1 VISVISQ
8 SKNSGIKNLKN
19 PNRTLKHGENMS
31 IETTS
36 ELKVTWQETVG
47 DDDMIARI
55 ARHDQ
60 EGGTKGILTHMMKNR
75 HGSPFEFGFITF
87 KCEIPLFVIQQML
100 RHRIGVSYSQW
111 SLRWDEAI
119 PKMYVPYINRPFIP
133 KDRDQ
138 KNVRKNLYETHS
150 HIEYN
155 SMCNIMKISFEQ
167 SYRNYKALLSH
178 GVTQELARN
187 VLPAA
192 QMSIIHVSFNPRSLM
207 HFLSLRIDSPENR
220 YPSHPQW
227 EVEDVA
233 RKFQRA
239 FDVHWP
245 ITNELFIANGRVA
258 P

>member
-1 VISVISQ
+1 
-8 SKNSGIKNLKN
+8 
-19 PNRTLKHGENMS
+19 MS
-31 IETTS
+31 IEITS
-36 ELKVTWQETVG
+36 KLKVTCQETVG
-47 DDDMIARI
+47 NDDMIARI

-60 EGGTKGILTHMMKNR
+60 EGGTRGILTHMMKNR

-119 PKMYVPYINRPFIP
+119 PKMYVPPTNRPFIP
-133 KDRDQ
+133 LNGDQ
-138 KNVRKNLYETHS
+138 KNVRSNKYGVHTLDQYHS
-150 HIEYN
+150 MMN
-155 SMCNIMKISFEQ
+155 MMKISFEQ
-167 SYRNYKALLSH
+167 SYYCYKQLLYQ

-207 HFLSLRIDSPENR
+207 HFLSLRIDTVENR

-227 EVEDVA
+227 EVEHVA
-233 RKFQRA
+233 RKFQLA
-239 FDVHWP
+239 FSEFWP
-245 ITNELFIANGRVA
+245 ITHELFVANGRVA